1 MIIQHLERTFL
12 RSSHRPF
19 SYWCSR
25 MSQHPKILSTE
36 DLDTSDAKWVSLKK
50 INWQDQKGRKR
61 VWEAADRRTRGNS
74 GIDGNLSLTP
84 NLSSWRS
91 KFVPSRPTAVAVLA
105 LIRSKTHA
113 FPISTVIIEQY
124 RPPIGK
130 FIIELPAGL
139 IDDGE
144 TPEQAAIRE
153 LREETGYEAEGV
165 LDSSAVMANDPG
177 MSTSNMKLVVL
188 DVPLSGAMESPDQN
202 LEDGE
207 AIVRRAIEVRNLSKE
222 LKEYEKKGY
231 MVDARLS
238 HFAAGFELAER
249 LRTSDIAP

>member
-1 MIIQHLERTFL
+1 MGELEEDKLARPKWQKESL
-12 RSSHRPF
+12 GGCRQADSRKLRCRCGRSSGSHPFKDARLSDLYRDHRAIPS
-19 SYWCSR
+19 SYWEVHRRSD
-25 MSQHPKILSTE
+25 SLFIHYLSFRQSIGTK
-36 DLDTSDAKWVSLKK
+36 TKK
-50 INWQDQKGRKR
+50 KQKK
-61 VWEAADRRTRGNS
+61 NS
-74 GIDGNLSLTP
+74 
-84 NLSSWRS
+84 
-91 KFVPSRPTAVAVLA
+91 A
-105 LIRSKTHA
+105 
-113 FPISTVIIEQY
+113 
-124 RPPIGK
+124 
-130 FIIELPAGL
+130 ELPAGL

-188 DVPLSGAMESPDQN
+188 DVPLNGAMESPDQN

-222 LKEYEKKGY
+222 LKEYEKKDY
-231 MVDARLS
+231 IVDARLS